1 MNRCLIGLVL
11 CLLPVVVVGAD
22 PDTPEYEQLPA
33 PQMSGGRPLMEVL
46 RDRKSTR
53 EFSTEPVD
61 REQLANLLWAGFGVN
76 RPETGQRTAPCT
88 MNLRSIDMY
97 VATTD
102 SVYRYDAEAHRLVVI
117 GRKDIRTLTGGQ
129 DYVKVAPVAIMYVAD
144 HAKLEKVTP
153 AERTFYGATD
163 AGLIAQNVYLYCA
176 SEGLG
181 CVVHMP
187 GDRAA
192 ITQALGLR
200 PEQQIVL
207 AHTVGHA
214 ANAPSNSK

>member
-1 MNRCLIGLVL
+1 MNRCYLALLLWLGPVLVM
-11 CLLPVVVVGAD
+11 GAD
-22 PDTPEYEQLPA
+22 PPTPEFEQLPA

-53 EFSTEPVD
+53 ELSAEPVS
-61 REQLANLLWAGFGVN
+61 REHLANLLWAGFGVN

-88 MNLRSIDMY
+88 MNLRCIDIY

-102 SVYRYDAEAHRLVVI
+102 GIYCYDAEAHRLIVI
-117 GRKDIRTLTGGQ
+117 GRQDIRTLTGGQ
-129 DYVKVAPVAIMYVAD
+129 DYVKTAPVALVYVAD
-144 HAKLEKVTP
+144 QAKLEKVAP

-163 AGLIAQNVYLYCA
+163 AGFIGQNVYLYCA
-176 SEGLG
+176 SEALG

-187 GDRAA
+187 GDRSAMA
-192 ITQALGLR
+192 QALGLR

-207 AHTVGHA
+207 VHTVGHA
-214 ANAPSNSK
+214 AQ